1 MAISIVKVGCLY
13 RWIVR
18 IGTKCTGDVAAT
30 WDEAVTEAHRA
41 AEAIKKA
48 ATEGR
53 VAVGKLA

>member
-1 MAISIVKVGCLY
+1 MRGGLNMAISIVKVGCLY

-48 ATEGR
+48 A
-53 VAVGKLA
+53 